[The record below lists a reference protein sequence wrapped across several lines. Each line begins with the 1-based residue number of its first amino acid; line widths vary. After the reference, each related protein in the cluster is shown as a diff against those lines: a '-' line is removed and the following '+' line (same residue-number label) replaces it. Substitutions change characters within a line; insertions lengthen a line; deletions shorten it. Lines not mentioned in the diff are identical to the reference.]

1 MPGYGDLI
9 PIRSQ
14 LNEGEGVADNALEA
28 LTKRTVRNGS
38 LFLRQLGLDMTEPG
52 APVPET
58 NGVPRI
64 FMLKD
69 GRIRRLQE
77 ENITVGSRK
86 FWETAMLG
94 QIFAYPAGEKHP
106 VQLQAW
112 KVGSSSAIQTALSKP
127 LEPGKIPDTDTG
139 LPPQVPDK
147 PRWYHRLFKFG
158 RNRRLC
164 DRYDRYLVEKENW
177 RKNKD
182 DAAKKSKSAAETIQ
196 TSFGSGR
203 TFAALT
209 AGKVTGVM
217 STGGSSVPGDAVA
230 VMITGLGPRCVHK
243 PEVVNKLTSEKAMAE
258 LDLGLD
264 RLMKEEGLDKA
275 GPRELSEKLV
285 EENKLYSG
293 DKLVEKFH
301 KTNPQPGQAKET
313 KPSELQTGIR
323 REEAAEEL
331 VPQI

>member
-1 MPGYGDLI
+1 MAKVLYNEQIRAGNIDL
-9 PIRSQ
+9 
-14 LNEGEGVADNALEA
+14 
-28 LTKRTVRNGS
+28 
-38 LFLRQLGLDMTEPG
+38 
-52 APVPET
+52 
-58 NGVPRI
+58 
-64 FMLKD
+64 
-69 GRIRRLQE
+69 
-77 ENITVGSRK
+77 
-86 FWETAMLG
+86 
-94 QIFAYPAGEKHP
+94 
-106 VQLQAW
+106 
-112 KVGSSSAIQTALSKP
+112 
-127 LEPGKIPDTDTG
+127 
-139 LPPQVPDK
+139 
-147 PRWYHRLFKFG
+147 
-158 RNRRLC
+158 RNRSSERRQTSPPIGH
-164 DRYDRYLVEKENW
+164 DTSKGVIERSETLVEKENW

-203 TFAALT
+203 TFAALS
-209 AGKVTGVM
+209 AEKVTGVM